1 MKAPTL
7 RSAPTLLLYAAAACV
22 AAGVTGLALAGWM
35 RHGADMFLAMAQTG
49 LSWCF

>member
-7 RSAPTLLLYAAAACV
+7 RSGSNLLLV
-22 AAGVTGLALAGWM
+22 AAGACLAAAVTGLALAGWM
-35 RHGADMFLAMAQTG
+35 RHGADMFLAMAQAG